1 MQVKQYILNQWES
14 MGFPKLLSGFY
25 SGEKT
30 TDKNFWLELILV
42 GQKYWSPLKNWLL
55 FTVFFFLPI
64 RYFFF
69 RVRYH
74 LYMISVRRERG
85 GVILHSDFFCIF
97 GKQGSGGQIS

>member
-42 GQKYWSPLKNWLL
+42 GQNYWSPLKNWLL
-55 FTVFFFLPI
+55 FTGFFLTDKVLLFSSKLSFT
-64 RYFFF
+64 YD
-69 RVRYH
+69 
-74 LYMISVRRERG
+74 IS
-85 GVILHSDFFCIF
+85 
-97 GKQGSGGQIS
+97 